1 LPLLGRYQ
9 KRLRLIEA
17 HRLMLFQGL
26 SANTAAYEVGYESV
40 SQFNRDYRRM
50 FGAPQRRNVQ
60 SMAVECI

>member
-1 LPLLGRYQ
+1 LPLLGQYQ

-26 SANTAAYEVGYESV
+26 SASTAAYEVGYESV

-50 FGAPQRRNVQ
+50 LK
-60 SMAVECI
+60 